1 MFCCFQMQTNNDPLF
16 SKVNVSVE
24 VFIENVNDNPPNF
37 AQSHYVLQV
46 NEVRPS
52 FIYYII
58 YSIRHLYVDL
68 KIQW

>member
-1 MFCCFQMQTNNDPLF
+1 MFCCFQMQTNNDSLF

-46 NEVRPS
+46 NEVRLTI
-52 FIYYII
+52 FHLLYI
-58 YSIRHLYVDL
+58 L
-68 KIQW
+68 